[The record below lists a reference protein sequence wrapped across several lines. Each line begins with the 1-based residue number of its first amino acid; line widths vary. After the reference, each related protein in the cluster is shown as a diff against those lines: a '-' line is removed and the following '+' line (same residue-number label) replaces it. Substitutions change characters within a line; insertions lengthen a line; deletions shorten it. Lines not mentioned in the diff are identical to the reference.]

1 MDQIIQQLQQQL
13 QRLQQE
19 VNGINQVCSQLQQSE
34 QANALQLQQMTQ
46 KEMVASQGLRRIQ
59 QSAGLLNQELSQISN
74 ITQQMVNQLTP
85 FQRAIQTTG
94 VAPGAYSALTGIT
107 GQTSAFYPQ
116 TGNIGFNQPTTGTF
130 GTTQYGAFGQ
140 GAASQFGFNQGQNLS
155 NIGSIPS
162 FNLGAYSTQQPY
174 SQGYSPSQFGTG
186 SQLGT
191 TQAFSG
197 MGQMGTGTQQQG
209 QNYSLSG
216 FGGASQTGIPNQQ
229 LGSSNLLG
237 VMSPVMQNMG
247 GLAGSQTSNL
257 GTSIG
262 QSSQGQAA
270 GLYSYS
276 PYQANQFGFR

>member
-19 VNGINQVCSQLQQSE
+19 VNGISQVCSQLQQSE

-46 KEMVASQGLRRIQ
+46 KEIVAAQGLRRIQ
-59 QSAGLLNQELSQISN
+59 QSAGLLNQELGQISN
-74 ITQQMVNQLTP
+74 ITQQMVGQMAP
-85 FQRAIQTTG
+85 IQRAVQPSA
-94 VAPGAYSALTGIT
+94 VAPGAYSTYTGLT
-107 GQTSAFYPQ
+107 GQTGAFYPQ
-116 TGNIGFNQPTTGTF
+116 TSIAGFNQPTTGTF
-130 GTTQYGAFGQ
+130 GTSQYGAFGQ
-140 GAASQFGFNQGQNLS
+140 GTASQLGFNQGQNLS
-155 NIGSIPS
+155 NISSIPS
-162 FNLGAYSTQQPY
+162 FNLGAYSNQQPY
-174 SQGYSPSQFGTG
+174 TQGYSPSHFGTG

-197 MGQMGTGTQQQG
+197 MAQMGTGTQG
-209 QNYSLSG
+209 QNLSLSG

-262 QSSQGQAA
+262 QSGQGQAA

>member
-19 VNGINQVCSQLQQSE
+19 VNGISQVCSQLQQSE

-46 KEMVASQGLRRIQ
+46 KEIVAAQGLRRIQ
-59 QSAGLLNQELSQISN
+59 QSAGLLNQELGHISN
-74 ITQQMVNQLTP
+74 ITQQMVSQLAP
-85 FQRAIQTTG
+85 IQRAIQPSA
-94 VAPGAYSALTGIT
+94 VVPGAYSTYTGLT
-107 GQTSAFYPQ
+107 GQTGAFYPQ
-116 TGNIGFNQPTTGTF
+116 TGIAGFNQPTTGTF
-130 GTTQYGAFGQ
+130 GTSQYGAFGQ
-140 GAASQFGFNQGQNLS
+140 GTASQFGFNQGQNLS

-162 FNLGAYSTQQPY
+162 VNLGTYSTQQPY
-174 SQGYSPSQFGTG
+174 TQGYSPSQFGTG

-197 MGQMGTGTQQQG
+197 MGQMGTGTQG
-209 QNYSLSG
+209 QNLSLSG

-229 LGSSNLLG
+229 LGGSNLLG
-237 VMSPVMQNMG
+237 VMSPAMQNMG

-262 QSSQGQAA
+262 QSSLGQTT
-270 GLYSYS
+270 GQYGYS